1 MNCVRVIK
9 RGGVLAM
16 MPEARL
22 STVGKLED
30 IQTST
35 YDFLKK
41 MGVTVY
47 VINVYGDYLAKPKWG
62 SGLRRGAVVEAKMSL
77 LFTSGE
83 LLELSAEEI
92 RERTENALYYDEMNW
107 LEGHPEINYR
117 SRKLAVGLENVL
129 TRCPECGGAITQ
141 KLRVCVYIAKY
152 AV

>member
-1 MNCVRVIK
+1 MRSFGCFPKSLFAPDTESAMNCVRVIK

-47 VINVYGDYLAKPKWG
+47 VINVYGDYLAKPK
-62 SGLRRGAVVEAKMSL
+62 
-77 LFTSGE
+77 
-83 LLELSAEEI
+83 
-92 RERTENALYYDEMNW
+92 
-107 LEGHPEINYR
+107 
-117 SRKLAVGLENVL
+117 
-129 TRCPECGGAITQ
+129 
-141 KLRVCVYIAKY
+141 
-152 AV
+152 